1 MIKSSQLGWKHPRR
15 NIRILFGGVLIIGAR
30 GTRYDIT
37 RWRQVRERGRATC
50 RVHYLNLRK
59 PEGRGTG
66 KEKARWRRRNYRQR
80 VLMDPPGNILPVL
93 AVPHVPTLCSD
104 KTIKINRPSCYRIYP
119 DRLKIFRLPLFS
131 NCSAN
136 PLFLRQLFAEE
147 GRALATVTT
156 VCQFFCFLFFLKFWE
171 IIENGLDR
179 KNLFTKFCDQRGRG
193 TASFEEN

>member
-1 MIKSSQLGWKHPRR
+1 MFSKRRR
-15 NIRILFGGVLIIGAR
+15 NIRILLGGVLIIGAR

-50 RVHYLNLRK
+50 HVHYLNLRK

-119 DRLKIFRLPLFS
+119 GSLKIFRLLFFC

-136 PLFLRQLFAEE
+136 PAFLRQLFAEE
-147 GRALATVTT
+147 GRALTSQQRPSSFLHV
-156 VCQFFCFLFFLKFWE
+156 FLF
-171 IIENGLDR
+171 
-179 KNLFTKFCDQRGRG
+179 
-193 TASFEEN
+193 

>member
-1 MIKSSQLGWKHPRR
+1 MIKNSQLGWKRPRSGEETSGYYS
-15 NIRILFGGVLIIGAR
+15 GGVLIIGAR

-66 KEKARWRRRNYRQR
+66 KEKARWRRRNYGQR

-93 AVPHVPTLCSD
+93 AVPYVPTLCSD

-119 DRLKIFRLPLFS
+119 DRLKIFRLPLPSFC

-136 PLFLRQLFAEE
+136 PLFLRQLLCRRKANAAANFSPRFA
-147 GRALATVTT
+147 
-156 VCQFFCFLFFLKFWE
+156 
-171 IIENGLDR
+171 
-179 KNLFTKFCDQRGRG
+179 
-193 TASFEEN
+193 S